1 MKKLKALV
9 VSAMC
14 LTLLGGYVTNYSAR
28 ESLTR
33 RYSEMYTR
41 TLGTSYLK
49 YYGQAIFKDSTN
61 KYDSGAAIVKAGG
74 DATLAGNGYDLDGST
89 VVVKGLASAPN
100 NYGVPV
106 IASVKPSSSSTAP
119 R

>member
-1 MKKLKALV
+1 MKNIFLISISQALKKRGETMKKLKALV

-41 TLGTSYLK
+41 TLGTS
-49 YYGQAIFKDSTN
+49 
-61 KYDSGAAIVKAGG
+61 
-74 DATLAGNGYDLDGST
+74 
-89 VVVKGLASAPN
+89 
-100 NYGVPV
+100 
-106 IASVKPSSSSTAP
+106 
-119 R
+119 